1 MTATLDFLTKTSK
14 IKNIALQLKLYL
26 KFRLLR
32 SGDIELNP
40 GPLNFEN
47 AIKELRLYQV
57 NLKFLTLNC
66 TSLHKK
72 RERLKTLLKQ
82 MDNNTILGLTET
94 WPDANDSDSKW
105 NINNEKFK
113 IFRSHRSPKIVK
125 KLSGGVM
132 LIVPIH
138 FSPRILKNVN
148 RPNKKFYD
156 SLWIEIICSSE
167 PSLLNIT
174 YNPRKGYSSNFL
186 EELADCID
194 DTIKCKSRIVLLG
207 DFNIKYLDEK
217 EKQSL
222 ETVVF
227 ALRSSSSE

>member
-1 MTATLDFLTKTSK
+1 MMMRKFDERNDSPKFFCLSFFKSLSIENRGLLYHECSKNQYSLRNAALVITATLDFLTKTSK

-105 NINNEKFK
+105 NINNEKF
-113 IFRSHRSPKIVK
+113 
-125 KLSGGVM
+125 
-132 LIVPIH
+132 
-138 FSPRILKNVN
+138 
-148 RPNKKFYD
+148 
-156 SLWIEIICSSE
+156 
-167 PSLLNIT
+167 
-174 YNPRKGYSSNFL
+174 
-186 EELADCID
+186 
-194 DTIKCKSRIVLLG
+194 
-207 DFNIKYLDEK
+207 
-217 EKQSL
+217 
-222 ETVVF
+222 
-227 ALRSSSSE
+227 